1 MIDTKDSKRPF
12 EGPECVF
19 KGDCLKYNT
28 PDCFNP
34 CWRQREFFFLLDNS
48 NLPEKHKNDVK
59 LIPAKEDLAAFEY
72 LDHIRN
78 NRDSVVGNGNAL
90 LITGATGTGKT
101 TWATKLLRRYLM
113 ERSIGNGFIPR
124 ALFVNLTWFVTQ
136 ARHNIGNPSPYFNG
150 LRESMYEVE
159 LLVLDDIGNTK
170 LDSSFI
176 HDEIFAIINC
186 RADSYLSSIYT
197 SNLSEQEL
205 ITNLGDRLAARII
218 NMSENVVIKNKTDM
232 RNGSDDKSFSYNSF
246 LGKGPVPND
255 KQ

>member
-12 EGPECVF
+12 EAQGCVF
-19 KGDCLKYNT
+19 KGDCLKYGT
-28 PDCFNP
+28 QDCCNP

-48 NLPEKHKNDVK
+48 NLPEKHKTDIK

-78 NRDSVVGNGNAL
+78 NIEGFVNSGNSL

-113 ERSIGNGFIPR
+113 ERSIGNGYEPR

-136 ARHNIGNPSPYFNG
+136 ARHNIGNPNPYFNG
-150 LRESMYEVE
+150 LRESMYDIE

-186 RADSYLSSIYT
+186 RADSKLSSIYT

-205 ITNLGDRLAARII
+205 VENLGDRLAARII
-218 NMSENVVIKNKTDM
+218 NMSENVAIKNRTDM
-232 RNGSDDKSFSYNSF
+232 RSGGEDKSFSYNNF
-246 LGKGPVPND
+246 LNKGPVQ
-255 KQ
+255 K